1 MHIEI
6 NAQKREMQGT
16 GASRRLRH
24 AGRVPGVV
32 YGGDKPAQMIDL
44 DHNELYHQL
53 KQEAFH
59 ASILSLNFDG
69 GKEQVL
75 LRDTQ
80 MHPYKQLVMH
90 VDFQRVSQQGKVH
103 MKVPLHF
110 INAETAPGVKLSHG
124 TVTHVMTEVDV
135 SCLPKDL
142 PEFITVD
149 LGSLEAGHSIHLSG
163 MTLPAGVELVDL
175 LHGNDKA
182 AVSIATPRG
191 GVAAAEGEGEAAA
204 EGGE

>member
-32 YGGDKPAQMIDL
+32 YGGDKAAQMIDL
-44 DHNELYHQL
+44 DHNELYHRL

-59 ASILSLNFDG
+59 ASILLLNFDG
-69 GKEQVL
+69 SKEQVL

-80 MHPYKQLVMH
+80 MHPYKQAVMH

-124 TVTHVMTEVDV
+124 TVTHVLTEVDV

-142 PEFITVD
+142 PEFIAVD

-163 MTLPAGVELVDL
+163 LALPAGVELVDL

-182 AVSIATPRG
+182 AVSIAAPRG